1 MIIFMNYVVTINSRE
16 IYMTNHSITS
26 INLIP
31 PLGAGDEEEE
41 KFFHLYLR
49 RPRNATTRVMS
60 SNDCLPGVGENP
72 SSLCGL
78 ESREH
83 PP

>member
-1 MIIFMNYVVTINSRE
+1 MSVIIFMNYVVTINSRE
-16 IYMTNHSITS
+16 IYMANRSITS

-49 RPRNATTRVMS
+49 RPRHSRKMF
-60 SNDCLPGVGENP
+60 
-72 SSLCGL
+72 SLSMLMTLMIKGGGNYT
-78 ESREH
+78 
-83 PP
+83 